1 MNIRAKFV
9 VQEITTTNWGGT
21 KVLMRP
27 EYDEKLAEDQSYA
40 KATPSGELWMQV
52 DNPIAL
58 NELTLGRKFYLDF
71 IPVQT
76 NG

>member
-52 DNPIAL
+52 LP
-58 NELTLGRKFYLDF
+58 
-71 IPVQT
+71 
-76 NG
+76 